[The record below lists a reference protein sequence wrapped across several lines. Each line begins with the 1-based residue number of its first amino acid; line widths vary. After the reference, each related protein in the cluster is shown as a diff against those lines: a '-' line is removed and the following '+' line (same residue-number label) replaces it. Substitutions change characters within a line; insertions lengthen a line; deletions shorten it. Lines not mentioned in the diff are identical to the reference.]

1 MRWYTWLVTSRSDGK
16 KIYLSAT
23 CHTLS
28 RKKKT
33 TFCQCLYRVKVPKGY
48 YSNIK
53 SLVQLKDLKLVGL
66 KSHDCHILMQQ
77 LLVMAIQDI
86 FPNKVK
92 HVITHL
98 CFFFNAICNKVIDL
112 VKLDNLESEA
122 IIILC
127 QLEMYFPPSFF
138 NIMVHL
144 IVHLVREIKW
154 SYLFTVDVPG

>member
-1 MRWYTWLVTSRSDGK
+1 
-16 KIYLSAT
+16 
-23 CHTLS
+23 
-28 RKKKT
+28 
-33 TFCQCLYRVKVPKGY
+33 
-48 YSNIK
+48 
-53 SLVQLKDLKLVGL
+53 VQLKDLKLVGL